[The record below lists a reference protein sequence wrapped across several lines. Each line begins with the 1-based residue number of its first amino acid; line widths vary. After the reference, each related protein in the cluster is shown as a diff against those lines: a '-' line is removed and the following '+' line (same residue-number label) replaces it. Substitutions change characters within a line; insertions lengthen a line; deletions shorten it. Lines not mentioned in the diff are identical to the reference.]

1 MKKIIVCIFALI
13 LAGNVFSQKISGGL
27 FIGPTMSWMST
38 DSKTITTENMKLG
51 YNFGALIDFNII
63 DNFAISTGIQ
73 FNSLGGKVNFTN
85 GALGITP
92 DEGLAYDT
100 LYAGSSIK
108 YNLNYLAIPVGFKG
122 KTNEIGYFTY
132 FLKAGVTPLFN
143 IKALGTIEAVKA
155 NTAVETAENMLLS
168 KSIININAGWHIGG
182 GAEYSLAGNTRLLI
196 EILYTGGLI
205 DIDKTEV
212 FSTLDMSST
221 SKPKILLND
230 IHLKVGILF

>member
-1 MKKIIVCIFALI
+1 GNIFA
-13 LAGNVFSQKISGGL
+13 QKISGGL

-38 DSKTITTENMKLG
+38 DSKTITTDGMKLG
-51 YNFGALIDFNII
+51 YSFGALLDFNLI

-73 FNSLGGKVNFTN
+73 FNNLGGNVNFTN

-92 DEGLAYDT
+92 DEGDAYDT
-100 LYAGSSIK
+100 LYTQSSIK

-132 FLKAGVTPLFN
+132 FLKAGVTPLLN
-143 IKALGTIEAVKA
+143 IKALGTIEAVA
-155 NTAVETAENMLLS
+155 SNSTVNTDENMLLS
-168 KSIININAGWHIGG
+168 KNIASLNAGWHIGG

-205 DIDKTEV
+205 DVDKTEV
-212 FSTLDMSST
+212 FSDLNMSSKT
-221 SKPKILLND
+221 EPKVLLSD
-230 IHLKVGILF
+230 IQLKLGIIF